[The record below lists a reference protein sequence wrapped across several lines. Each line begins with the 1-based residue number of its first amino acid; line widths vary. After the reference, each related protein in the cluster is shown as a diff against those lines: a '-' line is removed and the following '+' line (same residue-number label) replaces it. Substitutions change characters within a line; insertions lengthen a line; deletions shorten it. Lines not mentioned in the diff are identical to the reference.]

1 MGRLSLK
8 NKNQTLCELHPNWS
22 KWHPN
27 ETCCVCYWDKKKN
40 DIIKNHPHWSD
51 RQIEQKLESL
61 I

>member
-1 MGRLSLK
+1 MNNTNL
-8 NKNQTLCELHPNWS
+8 TLCGLHPNWS

-27 ETCCVCYWDKKKN
+27 EPCCVCYWDKKKK

-51 RQIEQKLESL
+51 RQIEQKLDSL